1 MADLHYEEEEFDAK
15 FNGKTVM
22 RVIKLVGKHWILLAG
37 FLGCIALTSLA
48 DALINYLIKL
58 IIDRGI
64 IGGDRAFFVRG
75 VIGFGCISLSFAG
88 LVFGFIYCAGYLG
101 ELLAY
106 DLRKR
111 LFDHLQGL
119 SFTYF
124 DKTAV
129 GWIMSRV
136 TSDTVRIAD
145 FATWMLLDLTW
156 GITNIT
162 FALVFMF
169 IINWRLALFV
179 AAIIPALV
187 VLSALFKKYIITEYR
202 KVRSINSKITGAYN
216 ESIQGVRVIKALVRE
231 RVNLRKFDDLTG
243 TMFKAS
249 YRAAWLSSLFLPMV
263 QILSAVA
270 VCAVLWFGG
279 RQARIGALTV
289 GGIQAFIGYIT
300 FMLWP
305 IQDLARV
312 YAEMQQA
319 IASAERVFSLLDT
332 EPSIK
337 NRPDAIPLEG
347 TISEAIKFENVNFYY
362 EENKPVLQEF
372 SLSVEPGQ
380 TIALVGPTGG
390 GKSTI
395 VNLVCRFYEPK
406 SGAIRIG
413 ETDYRNY
420 TLESLQTRLGV
431 VLQTPH
437 LFSGSVEEN
446 IRYGRLDAT
455 REEVEAAAMAAHA
468 HEFIVELGKGYDEE
482 VGEGGSLLSVGQKQL
497 ISLARAILAKPEI
510 IIMDEAT
517 SSIDTVTEVL
527 IQKGIEKLF
536 AESTG
541 FVIAHRLSTI
551 RNADKIL
558 VIENGKIEEAGTHGE
573 LIARGGHY
581 HALYTRQFRTERTKD
596 VRALN

>member
-37 FLGCIALTSLA
+37 FLSCIALTSLA
-48 DALINYLIKL
+48 DSLINYLIKL

-111 LFDHLQGL
+111 LFNHLQGL
-119 SFTYF
+119 SFSYF

-337 NRPDAIPLEG
+337 NRPGAIPLEG
-347 TISEAIKFENVNFYY
+347 TITEPIEFENVDFYY
-362 EENKPVLQEF
+362 EENKPVLQGF

-413 ETDYRNY
+413 ETDYRDY

-468 HEFIVELGKGYDEE
+468 HEFIVELGKSYDEE

-596 VRALN
+596 VRAFN